1 MGKSLLKLYCQKPF
15 NGVVNMIIDLFI
27 LSSWVFSLFAVAGG
41 LVWLLDRLASF
52 HLAGMERVRK
62 LQARERESE
71 GAR

>member
-1 MGKSLLKLYCQKPF
+1 MF
-15 NGVVNMIIDLFI
+15 IDLI
-27 LSSWVFSLFAVAGG
+27 LISFWVFGLFAVAGG

-62 LQARERESE
+62 LQARERE

>member
-1 MGKSLLKLYCQKPF
+1 MLTDLLF
-15 NGVVNMIIDLFI
+15 SFV
-27 LSSWVFSLFAVAGG
+27 WVFGFFFIAGG
-41 LVWLLDRLASF
+41 IAWLADRLASF